1 MNSVIEEKKLSASAS
16 DHRGLSRLRR
26 QVLLAL
32 WGIVLA
38 AVVVIFCGRMEESY
52 LKNRTFFADPV
63 GYLEESILLHELV
76 VGEGRWAALGS
87 ELRKGWS
94 PLRTVPLVLFAP
106 KLLAQENGHLF
117 TAAPALAIFLV
128 LLGWMVDRG
137 CGSLIFAAA
146 AMLFCCA
153 VRGFYDPHWGIGA
166 YWLELPGGFLI
177 GGAACCLGLSEGA
190 KKTSWLV
197 AFGILGSAAVW
208 ARQVTGVY
216 LFVACA
222 PLLGAALL
230 GVVLHST
237 APWRDVFRILVAV
250 GLPVCL
256 LVGLFLLP
264 RIDTLYSYYAVSG
277 YGYESV
283 SKSFMFIGQNLLH
296 FVSGPYLFVCVAV
309 LATGCL
315 FRLVASGWFYRRLP
329 AWKILGPLAGSL
341 WLATATFLFLGLSR
355 QIGDARHAVFPG
367 IILMLVGCFW
377 PWRSR
382 PPGEDAWRLVCKDP
396 MFGRTACHFLLAFGM
411 LLFFLSASF
420 AFDAA
425 KKGLASALNQTPREL
440 QEKALF
446 DELADKMKLFPR
458 DYIWGV
464 YFDEVLPCLRVNG
477 FFRNRAVPLI
487 DDTFY
492 FVVHESYWKA
502 SYPGL
507 DTAKI
512 AALGVERM
520 GSNVDVA
527 LVFSEPHFASVQ
539 WPVAYGY
546 FFNPYSQAVAEQLAL
561 SVLDQTRWRKLFD
574 IPTPLY
580 GGVSGYLNLSRRG
593 DAASGSEKQ

>member
-1 MNSVIEEKKLSASAS
+1 MPALIDKKKQPVS
-16 DHRGLSRLRR
+16 DSGRSSRPHGRL
-26 QVLLAL
+26 LLAL

-38 AVVVIFCGRMEESY
+38 VLVVVFCGMMEERF
-52 LKNRTFFADPV
+52 LQKRTFFADPV
-63 GYLEESILLHELV
+63 GYLEESILLHGV
-76 VGEGRWAALGS
+76 VAKEGRWAAMAS
-87 ELRKGWS
+87 ELREGWN
-94 PLRTVPLVLFAP
+94 PLRTMPLILFAP
-106 KLLAQENGHLF
+106 SLLAEKSGHLF
-117 TAAPALAIFLV
+117 TAGPALAIFLV
-128 LLGWMVDRG
+128 LLGWMVYG
-137 CGSLIFAAA
+137 GYGSLIFAAA

-177 GGAACCLGLSEGA
+177 GAAACCLGLSEGA
-190 KKTSWLV
+190 RKISWLI
-197 AFGILGSAAVW
+197 AFGVIGSAAVW

-216 LFVACA
+216 LFVACG

-230 GVVLHST
+230 GIVLRST
-237 APWRDVFRILVAV
+237 APWRDAFRVLIAV
-250 GLPVCL
+250 GLPIFL

-264 RIDTLYSYYAVSG
+264 RIDMLYNYYAVAG

-283 SKSFMFIGQNLLH
+283 WGSFIYIWHASFL
-296 FVSGPYLFVCVAV
+296 FVSGPYLFVCIVI
-309 LATGCL
+309 LATGWL
-315 FRLVASGWFYRRLP
+315 FRLIASGWFYRRLP
-329 AWKILGPLAGSL
+329 SREILGSLLGSL

-355 QIGDARHAVFPG
+355 QIGDARHAVLPG

-382 PPGEDAWRLVCKDP
+382 PPDKDAWQLVCKDP
-396 MFGRTACHFLLAFGM
+396 MFGRTVYHFFLASGM
-411 LLFFLSASF
+411 LLFFLSATF

-425 KKGLASALNQTPREL
+425 KKGFALAADPSPNEL

-446 DELADKMKLFPR
+446 DKLADKMNLLPR

-464 YFDEVLPCLRVNG
+464 YFDEALPCLRVNG
-477 FFRNRAVPLI
+477 FFRNRVVPLI

-502 SYPGL
+502 FHPGL
-507 DTAKI
+507 DMAEI
-512 AALGVERM
+512 AALGVKHV

-527 LVFSEPHFASVQ
+527 LVFSDPRFASVE
-539 WPVAYGY
+539 WPVSYGN
-546 FFNPYSQAVAEQLAL
+546 FFNPYSRLVAEQLAL
-561 SVLDQTRWRKLFD
+561 AVQDQTRWRKLFD

-593 DAASGSEKQ
+593 DAPVSHGENQ